1 VGADGP
7 ACVCRKAN
15 YRAGVLLISFA
26 IEQECGLQL
35 AGLLLTPFPRRTPIG
50 LTRDE
55 FRAVGKVRTR
65 LAVYR
70 QLGALPEGGV
80 SWGWPDGPSPT
91 PVACQSE
98 EWLKAKMADCCCF
111 CACRA
116 RSPDAGRTDE
126 S

>member
-1 VGADGP
+1 MKTARYIPPKGELSLWCFVHQ
-7 ACVCRKAN
+7 
-15 YRAGVLLISFA
+15 LA
-26 IEQECGLQL
+26 IERSRGLQL
-35 AGLLLTPFPRRTPIG
+35 AGLLLTPFPRRRPIG

-55 FRAVGKVRTR
+55 FRAVGKVRAR
-65 LAVYR
+65 LAMYR

-80 SWGWPDGPSPT
+80 SWVWPDGPGPT

-111 CACRA
+111 TLRVPHPIA
-116 RSPDAGRTDE
+116 RLRSH